1 MSAAFTK
8 LVNALIAEERYEVA
22 LQACDEYLPVDSDL
36 TDQSAVHRE
45 LLDHECMYR
54 VKGHTLAAQLT
65 LDRYKRWDVD
75 TAVQTLSMPSQVVG
89 QVGEAVEHLLSLQQH
104 DMARTLAQMYGMTDP
119 LHSLELSRLH
129 YLFTTKHDK
138 TNAVNRHGVRE
149 VTLATLCE
157 CLSLIQRTAGL
168 KDRLGIRTAP
178 SAQEAHPDGA
188 LFQKALVDMGVPA
201 EMVRGYDGRMPSE
214 VIEALQL
221 LKEYGNAAS
230 LHSTV
235 SNWMVCMHTSPGKP
249 PNLGAA
255 MSELWSNLFRMSPR
269 NVDELLQHDHHGCV
283 PKVIAIAAA
292 HVRLWRDLASG
303 KLPTQ
308 GASSEGEPDPWYL
321 VMEDDVVIKL
331 FFFGHWRA
339 EDQVGNSS
347 LPGPFLEAKDPL
359 RGWDLVTSALYEL
372 LHGAGWSKVPAA
384 GFYAGTQA
392 YLIRPSGAR
401 KLLEFR
407 TTQQLEAPASP
418 GHRAHQAEDE
428 GLGGPWCLTGSPR
441 KDLEIRSRHHFEE
454 APNSGLTERI
464 LELCSDSPDNAA
476 ACFHICDELS
486 LRLYDLTPKS
496 GPGKTLATS
505 APWQPGMPLTSVRLL
520 TFLIR
525 RLLSYLQGKP
535 SAKSHIMARPSDL
548 PTYDY
553 SVLLFAKL
561 LVWQHLAEAF
571 GCRQGPLSGMPFPNN
586 WMYRLSKGTLKYSC
600 LPQLGGNKRNVVD
613 NMVHWLFFIT
623 GWGFLL

>member
-1 MSAAFTK
+1 M
-8 LVNALIAEERYEVA
+8 LRQRHIGIA
-22 LQACDEYLPVDSDL
+22 
-36 TDQSAVHRE
+36 
-45 LLDHECMYR
+45 
-54 VKGHTLAAQLT
+54 
-65 LDRYKRWDVD
+65 
-75 TAVQTLSMPSQVVG
+75 
-89 QVGEAVEHLLSLQQH
+89 LSLLVFGLERAATGNA
-104 DMARTLAQMYGMTDP
+104 DEFDAEDV
-119 LHSLELSRLH
+119 HS
-129 YLFTTKHDK
+129 
-138 TNAVNRHGVRE
+138 
-149 VTLATLCE
+149 E

-188 LFQKALVDMGVPA
+188 LFQKALVVSIEPNKYTVTAQELKDMGVPA

-269 NVDELLQHDHHGCV
+269 NDDELLQHDHHGCV

-308 GASSEGEPDPWYL
+308 GASSEGDPDPWYL
-321 VMEDDVVIKL
+321 VMEDDVVFCPGWRERMQRELPLAPADAEVIKL

-401 KLLEFR
+401 KLLEN
-407 TTQQLEAPASP
+407 
-418 GHRAHQAEDE
+418 
-428 GLGGPWCLTGSPR
+428 
-441 KDLEIRSRHHFEE
+441 IR
-454 APNSGLTERI
+454 
-464 LELCSDSPDNAA
+464 
-476 ACFHICDELS
+476 
-486 LRLYDLTPKS
+486 
-496 GPGKTLATS
+496 
-505 APWQPGMPLTSVRLL
+505 
-520 TFLIR
+520 
-525 RLLSYLQGKP
+525 GKP
-535 SAKSHIMARPSDL
+535 FQDIDMTMMSSVKNYVWRRVLVRDRPDDPKPVSL
-548 PTYDY
+548 LQTVPTCN
-553 SVLLFAKL
+553 
-561 LVWQHLAEAF
+561 AEPPKDQF
-571 GCRQGPLSGMPFPNN
+571 R
-586 WMYRLSKGTLKYSC
+586 
-600 LPQLGGNKRNVVD
+600 
-613 NMVHWLFFIT
+613 
-623 GWGFLL
+623 